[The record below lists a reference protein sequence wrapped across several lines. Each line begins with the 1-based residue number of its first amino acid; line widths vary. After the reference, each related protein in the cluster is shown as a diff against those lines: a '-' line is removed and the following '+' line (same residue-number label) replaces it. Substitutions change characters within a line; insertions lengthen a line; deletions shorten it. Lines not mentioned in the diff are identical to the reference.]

1 MMEDQ
6 QKADGNP
13 RMRSPSPVKIEDKP
27 RRKPRSKNWDKKPWD
42 EGPSQK
48 MGGLELQLKSR
59 SRSPSPKSQFPW
71 SKGSRSPKR
80 SRAKSPSRRRSR
92 SRSRERRRD
101 SSRDRHSS
109 EERDYSNTD
118 TSNSSSQNRSRRKFT
133 ESVPS
138 KWDFKTAT
146 SHWDEGDEDSP
157 TDPSKPRTKRKF
169 QEGPATFKTAG
180 VRKFA
185 EDPKLI
191 EKTKKEAEKKAT
203 LFKEKPKDVFAV
215 PISPAGGMKIGN
227 LPINDGIIP
236 AGAMKIAK
244 ANQQQRPISSLP
256 ISTKIDQA
264 FKLPS
269 PSSKPKQSILKMG
282 ALSNLSMYADDSD
295 EDD

>member
-1 MMEDQ
+1 MRFSRYPQ
-6 QKADGNP
+6 AISITFYSVCFRADGNP

-185 EDPKLI
+185 EVKFVILI
-191 EKTKKEAEKKAT
+191 
-203 LFKEKPKDVFAV
+203 
-215 PISPAGGMKIGN
+215 ISNVTIYY
-227 LPINDGIIP
+227 D
-236 AGAMKIAK
+236 
-244 ANQQQRPISSLP
+244 
-256 ISTKIDQA
+256 
-264 FKLPS
+264 
-269 PSSKPKQSILKMG
+269 
-282 ALSNLSMYADDSD
+282 LSMVIRGFTSFDTLEVLSD
-295 EDD
+295 RHRPFYSP